1 MSLPQSPSANIQSL
15 TAGEAVTVAA
25 TVRATEAQTEAM
37 QPVVSQWQPQL
48 TPRFSAYDATST
60 DGLICSGY
68 YGAIF
73 DGRHVYACP
82 IRSHRERESVHGHV
96 LRCDT
101 HGDFHDPSA
110 WEAYDA
116 GGTDGLNTVC
126 YYGAAF
132 DGRHVIFAPRD
143 DSNGYHSRILRY
155 DTQGLFKDADAW
167 APVHAVLPQAAQ
179 GAAYEGQ

>member
-15 TAGEAVTVAA
+15 AAGEAVTVAA

-82 IRSHRERESVHGHV
+82 IRSPESAKASTATSYDVIHTG
-96 LRCDT
+96 
-101 HGDFHDPSA
+101 FHDPSA
-110 WEAYDA
+110 
-116 GGTDGLNTVC
+116 
-126 YYGAAF
+126 GARCR
-132 DGRHVIFAPRD
+132 GHR
-143 DSNGYHSRILRY
+143 
-155 DTQGLFKDADAW
+155 
-167 APVHAVLPQAAQ
+167 
-179 GAAYEGQ
+179 